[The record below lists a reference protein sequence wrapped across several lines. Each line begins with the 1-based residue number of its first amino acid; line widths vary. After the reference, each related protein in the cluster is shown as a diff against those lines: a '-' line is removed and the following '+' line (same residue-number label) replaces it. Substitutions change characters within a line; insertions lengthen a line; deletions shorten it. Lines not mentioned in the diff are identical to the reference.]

1 MEAFLDFHF
10 PKAPPPQPHHC
21 AGPPTGPTVP
31 PGRLL
36 QRSGMCLTA
45 SLEPRA
51 DLQGWGVAASIQA
64 FCLLLGTC
72 CVLGTALS
80 TGKGM
85 NKTGAVPVLR
95 ELTPQGRPTTNR

>member
-1 MEAFLDFHF
+1 
-10 PKAPPPQPHHC
+10 
-21 AGPPTGPTVP
+21 
-31 PGRLL
+31 
-36 QRSGMCLTA
+36 MCLTA

-51 DLQGWGVAASIQA
+51 DLQGWGVTASIQA

-95 ELTPQGRPTTNR
+95 ELTPQGETNDQQINSECPAPERGKCQETK